1 MTDDDVIQPVFLFFL
16 FIAKHTN
23 IIPPCGIEA
32 QPWKFTERNTAVW
45 GQRLYS
51 NRVTAVTYFSLRV
64 LVSGNSRTWTYDI
77 HELLKVLLETFF
89 FPHRT
94 GSHWGLLE
102 ENKSKKIKKIKST
115 SRFHQNRRSGNKSGI
130 IKSRNLTLAGRNWQ
144 VGRRSRRGGGNT
156 KMWTLPRLVYHVLL
170 TRLTINQIALCGLQ
184 ERRRKKNKNEFD
196 CIFFSTRT

>member
-1 MTDDDVIQPVFLFFL
+1 MTTSSNRYFFFL
-16 FIAKHTN
+16 FIATYKYYSYMWDWSSTLKIHRAKHRCVRPTAVQQPRHCCHLFF
-23 IIPPCGIEA
+23 IASPCIR
-32 QPWKFTERNTAVW
+32 KFTDVNVRHPRTVESPSRN
-45 GQRLYS
+45 
-51 NRVTAVTYFSLRV
+51 
-64 LVSGNSRTWTYDI
+64 I
-77 HELLKVLLETFF
+77 F

-94 GSHWGLLE
+94 GSHWGWLE

-130 IKSRNLTLAGRNWQ
+130 IKSRNLNLAGRNWQ

-184 ERRRKKNKNEFD
+184 ERRKKNKKTNLTAF
-196 CIFFSTRT
+196 FFSTRT